1 MRLQPVLMELISHDQ
16 SAFLPMRYI
25 LDIMFLIQEII
36 AHTKQSNQPLLFLKL
51 NFSKAYNKVEVLVRL
66 GFPSAFIGMVRL
78 LFLDAAARVLV
89 NGKATAAFLIQ
100 QGVRQGCS
108 LVPYLFLVIG
118 EILNHSFKRKAC

>member
-1 MRLQPVLMELISHDQ
+1 
-16 SAFLPMRYI
+16 MRYI

-51 NFSKAYNKVEVLVRL
+51 NFSKAYNKVDLRFLFEVLVRL